1 MNAHPVFLFRHGET
15 EWNSAGRIQGRL
27 DSPLTA
33 RGRAQARA
41 MGLAL
46 KAIAGA
52 ACGEMLLYASP
63 LGRVRETVT
72 LAAEAAGLDI
82 AACRFEDT
90 LREITWGDWDGM
102 TRAEIDQRTPG
113 AMAER
118 ERAKW
123 HHMPPGGESYEAAAS
138 RVQPFLQA
146 VVASAAERPVALFSH
161 GAVGRVLRGLYMA
174 LPGEKIVD
182 LDEPQ
187 DAFYRLQAGAVA
199 RIAAGG

>member
-1 MNAHPVFLFRHGET
+1 VNTHPVFLFRHGET
-15 EWNSAGRIQGRL
+15 EWNAVGRIQGRL
-27 DSPLTA
+27 NSPLTA
-33 RGRAQARA
+33 RGREQARA
-41 MGLAL
+41 MGRAL

-52 ACGEMLLYASP
+52 ACAEMLLYASP

-82 AACRFEDT
+82 AACRFDAT
-90 LREITWGDWDGM
+90 LAEITWGEWDGM
-102 TRAEIDQRTPG
+102 TRAEIDRRTPG

-123 HHMPPGGESYEAAAS
+123 DHLPPGGESYQAAAR
-138 RVQPFLQA
+138 RVQPFLDA
-146 VVASAAERPVALFSH
+146 VVAGAAERPVALFSH

-174 LPGEKIVD
+174 LPGERIVE

-199 RIAAGG
+199 RIDAAG

>member
-15 EWNSAGRIQGRL
+15 EWNASGRIQGRL

-41 MGLAL
+41 MGLTL
-46 KAIAGA
+46 KRIAGA
-52 ACGEMLLYASP
+52 ACAEILLYASP

-82 AACRFEDT
+82 AHCRFDAT
-90 LREITWGDWDGM
+90 LAEVTWGEWDGM
-102 TRAEIDQRTPG
+102 TRAEIDHRTPG

-123 HHMPPGGESYEAAAS
+123 RHLPPGGESYEAAAR
-138 RVQPFLQA
+138 RVRPFLDA
-146 VVASAAERPVALFSH
+146 VVASAAQRPVALFSH
-161 GAVGRVLRGLYMA
+161 GALGRVLRGLYMA

-199 RIAAGG
+199 RIDTSG

>member
-1 MNAHPVFLFRHGET
+1 MNAHPIFLFRHGET
-15 EWNSAGRIQGRL
+15 EWNAQGRIQGRL

-41 MGLAL
+41 MGAAL
-46 KAIAGA
+46 RAIAGT
-52 ACGEMLLYASP
+52 ACAEMLLFASP
-63 LGRVRETVT
+63 LGRVRETVA

-82 AACRFEDT
+82 ASCRFDPT
-90 LREITWGDWDGM
+90 LAEITWGEWDGM
-102 TRAEIDQRTPG
+102 TRAEIDQRMPG
-113 AMAER
+113 SMAER

-123 HHMPPGGESYEAAAS
+123 DHQPPAGESYQAAAL
-138 RVQPFLQA
+138 RVRPLLDA
-146 VVASAAERPVALFSH
+146 VLASAAERPVSLFSH

-174 LPGEKIVD
+174 LPGERIVE

-199 RIAAGG
+199 RIDTGG

>member
-1 MNAHPVFLFRHGET
+1 MNTHPIFLFRHGET
-15 EWNSAGRIQGRL
+15 EWNAIGRIQGRL

-33 RGRAQARA
+33 RGREQARA

-46 KAIAGA
+46 KAVAGA
-52 ACGEMLLYASP
+52 TCSDLLVYASP
-63 LGRVRETVT
+63 LGRVRETLT
-72 LAAEAAGLDI
+72 LAAGTAGI
-82 AACRFEDT
+82 NVATCRFEDL
-90 LREITWGDWDGM
+90 LREITWGEWDGM

-118 ERAKW
+118 EQAKW
-123 HHMPPGGESYEAAAS
+123 AHAPPGGESYEAAAR
-138 RVQPFLQA
+138 RVRPLLDA
-146 VVASAAERPVALFSH
+146 VLASAAERPVALFSH

-174 LPGEKIVD
+174 LPGEEIVT

-199 RIAAGG
+199 RIDAGG

>member
-15 EWNSAGRIQGRL
+15 EWNSVGRMQGRL

-33 RGRAQARA
+33 RGRKQASA

-46 KAIAGA
+46 KATVGT
-52 ACGEMLLYASP
+52 ACAEMLLYASP
-63 LGRVRETVT
+63 QGRVRETLA

-90 LREITWGDWDGM
+90 LREITWGDWDGL
-102 TRAEIDQRTPG
+102 TRAEIDRHTPG
-113 AMAER
+113 GLAER

-123 HHMPPGGESYEAAAS
+123 SYTPPSGESYATLAL
-138 RVQPFLQA
+138 RVRPFLDA
-146 VVASAAERPVALFSH
+146 VLAHAAERPVALFSH
-161 GAVGRVLRGLYMA
+161 GAVGRVLRGLYLA

-199 RIAAGG
+199 RIETAG

>member
-15 EWNSAGRIQGRL
+15 EWNATGRIQGRL

-33 RGRAQARA
+33 RGREQARA
-41 MGLAL
+41 MGVAL

-52 ACGEMLLYASP
+52 ACRDMLVFASP
-63 LGRVRETVT
+63 LGRVRETLS
-72 LAAEAAGLDI
+72 LAAETAGLDV
-82 AACRFEDT
+82 AGCRFDDT
-90 LREITWGDWDGM
+90 LREITWGEWDGM
-102 TRAEIDQRTPG
+102 TRAEIDQRAPG

-123 HHMPPGGESYEAAAS
+123 GHAPPGGESYQAAAL
-138 RVQPFLQA
+138 RVRPFLDAVLAQA
-146 VVASAAERPVALFSH
+146 ADRPVALFSH

-174 LPGEKIVD
+174 LPGEDIVL

-187 DAFYRLQAGAVA
+187 DAFYRLQAGGVA
-199 RIAAGG
+199 RIDAAG

>member
-1 MNAHPVFLFRHGET
+1 MNVHPVYLFRHGET
-15 EWNSAGRIQGRL
+15 EWNSVGRIQGRL

-33 RGRAQARA
+33 RGREQARA

-46 KAIAGA
+46 KATAGA
-52 ACGEMLLYASP
+52 ACGEMLLFASP
-63 LGRVRETVT
+63 LGRVRQTVT

-82 AACRFEDT
+82 AQCRFEDS
-90 LREITWGDWDGM
+90 LREITWGAWDGM
-102 TRAEIDQRTPG
+102 TRPEIDQRMPG

-118 ERAKW
+118 GLAKW
-123 HHMPPGGESYEAAAS
+123 NHQPPGGESYEAAAL
-138 RVQPFLQA
+138 RVRPFLDA
-146 VVASAAERPVALFSH
+146 VVASAAQRPVALFSH

-174 LPGEKIVD
+174 LPGEEIVL

-199 RIAAGG
+199 RIDAGG

>member
-1 MNAHPVFLFRHGET
+1 MNTHPVFLFRHGET
-15 EWNSAGRIQGRL
+15 EWNAAGRIQGRL

-41 MGLAL
+41 MGAAL

-52 ACGEMLLYASP
+52 ACAEMLLYASP

-82 AACRFEDT
+82 AACRFDAT
-90 LREITWGDWDGM
+90 LAEITWGQWDGM

-118 ERAKW
+118 EFAKW
-123 HHMPPGGESYEAAAS
+123 AHQPPGGESYAAAAL
-138 RVQPFLQA
+138 RVRPFLDA
-146 VVASAAERPVALFSH
+146 VVKNAAERPVALFSH

-174 LPGEKIVD
+174 LPGEDIVV

-199 RIAAGG
+199 RIGTAG

>member
-1 MNAHPVFLFRHGET
+1 VNAHPVFLFRHGET
-15 EWNSAGRIQGRL
+15 EWNAAGRIQGRL

-46 KAIAGA
+46 RSTAGA
-52 ACGEMLLYASP
+52 TCAEMLLYASP

-72 LAAEAAGLDI
+72 LAAESAGIDI
-82 AACRFEDT
+82 AACRFDAT
-90 LREITWGDWDGM
+90 LAEITWGAWDGM
-102 TRAEIDQRTPG
+102 TRAEIDRRTPG

-123 HHMPPGGESYEAAAS
+123 HHLPPGGESYEAAAR
-138 RVQPFLQA
+138 RVRPFLDA
-146 VVASAAERPVALFSH
+146 VLASAAERPVALFSH

-174 LPGEKIVD
+174 LPGERIVD

-199 RIAAGG
+199 RVDAAG

>member
-1 MNAHPVFLFRHGET
+1 VNSHPVFLFRHGET
-15 EWNSAGRIQGRL
+15 EWNAAGRIQGRL

-33 RGRAQARA
+33 RGREQARA

-46 KAIAGA
+46 KATAGA
-52 ACGEMLLYASP
+52 ACAEMLLYASP

-82 AACRFEDT
+82 ATCRFDAT
-90 LREITWGDWDGM
+90 LAEVTWGAWDGM

-123 HHMPPGGESYEAAAS
+123 SHQPPGGESYQAAAR
-138 RVQPFLQA
+138 RVRPFLDA
-146 VVASAAERPVALFSH
+146 VLANAAGRPVALFSH

-174 LPGEKIVD
+174 LPGERIVE

-187 DAFYRLQAGAVA
+187 DAFYRLQAGTVA
-199 RIAAGG
+199 RIDAGG

>member
-15 EWNSAGRIQGRL
+15 EWNAMGRIQGRL

-33 RGRAQARA
+33 RGREQARA
-41 MGLAL
+41 MGAAL

-52 ACGEMLLYASP
+52 ACAEMLLYASP
-63 LGRVRETVT
+63 LGRVRETVG
-72 LAAEAAGLDI
+72 LAVEAAGLDI
-82 AACRFEDT
+82 TRCRFDDT

-102 TRAEIDQRTPG
+102 TRAEIDRRTPG
-113 AMAER
+113 AMAAR

-123 HHMPPGGESYEAAAS
+123 DHLPPSGESYEAAAL
-138 RVQPFLQA
+138 RVRPFLET
-146 VVASAAERPVALFSH
+146 VLASAAERPVALFSH
-161 GAVGRVLRGLYMA
+161 GGVGRVLRGLYMA
-174 LPGEKIVD
+174 LPGEAIVE

-199 RIAAGG
+199 RIDTGG

>member
-15 EWNSAGRIQGRL
+15 EWNAAGRIQGRL

-33 RGRAQARA
+33 RGREQART

-52 ACGEMLLYASP
+52 ACAEMLLYASP
-63 LGRVRETVT
+63 LGRVRETVA
-72 LAAEAAGLDI
+72 LAAETAGLDT
-82 AACRFEDT
+82 AACRFDDT
-90 LREITWGDWDGM
+90 LREITWGEWDGM
-102 TRAEIDQRTPG
+102 TRAEIDRRMPG
-113 AMAER
+113 AMSER

-123 HHMPPGGESYEAAAS
+123 GHQPPGGESYEAAAL
-138 RVQPFLQA
+138 RVQPFLDA
-146 VVASAAERPVALFSH
+146 VLANAAGRPVALFSH

-174 LPGEKIVD
+174 LPGERIVE

-199 RIAAGG
+199 RVDAGG

>member
-1 MNAHPVFLFRHGET
+1 MNAHPIFLFRHGET

-33 RGRAQARA
+33 RGRGQARA

-46 KAIAGA
+46 KAVAGA
-52 ACGEMLLYASP
+52 TCRDMVVYASP

-72 LAAEAAGLDI
+72 LAAEAAELDV
-82 AACRFEDT
+82 AACRFDDT
-90 LREITWGDWDGM
+90 LREITWGAWDGM
-102 TRAEIDQRTPG
+102 TRAEIDQRMPG

-123 HHMPPGGESYEAAAS
+123 AHQPPGGESYATAAL
-138 RVQPFLQA
+138 RVRPFLDA
-146 VVASAAERPVALFSH
+146 VLADAAQRPVALFSH

-174 LPGEKIVD
+174 LPGEAIVL

-199 RIAAGG
+199 RIDAAG

>member
-1 MNAHPVFLFRHGET
+1 MNTHPIFLFRHGET
-15 EWNSAGRIQGRL
+15 EWNAAGRIQGRL

-33 RGRAQARA
+33 RGREQARA

-46 KAIAGA
+46 KATAGA
-52 ACGEMLLYASP
+52 ACADMLLYASP

-82 AACRFEDT
+82 ASCRFDDM
-90 LREITWGDWDGM
+90 LREVSWGDWDGL

-123 HHMPPGGESYEAAAS
+123 RHQPPGGESYEATAT
-138 RVQPFLQA
+138 RVRPFLDA
-146 VVASAAERPVALFSH
+146 VLASAAQRPVALFSH
-161 GAVGRVLRGLYMA
+161 GALDRVLRGLYMA
-174 LPGEKIVD
+174 LPGEDIVA

-187 DAFYRLQAGAVA
+187 DAFYRLQTGAVA
-199 RIAAGG
+199 RIDAAG

>member
-15 EWNSAGRIQGRL
+15 EWNSIGRIQGRL

-33 RGRAQARA
+33 RGREQARA

-46 KAIAGA
+46 KATAGTGCA
-52 ACGEMLLYASP
+52 EVLLFASP

-82 AACRFEDT
+82 AQCRFEDT
-90 LREITWGDWDGM
+90 LCEVTWGAWDGL
-102 TRAEIDQRTPG
+102 TRSEIDQRTPG

-123 HHMPPGGESYEAAAS
+123 SHQPPGGESYEAAAL
-138 RVQPFLQA
+138 RVRPFLHS
-146 VVASAAERPVALFSH
+146 VIASAAERPVALFSH

-174 LPGEKIVD
+174 LPGEQIVN

-199 RIAAGG
+199 LIQAAG

>member
-1 MNAHPVFLFRHGET
+1 MNAHPIFLFRHGET
-15 EWNSAGRIQGRL
+15 EWNAIGRIQGRL

-46 KAIAGA
+46 KATAGA
-52 ACGEMLLYASP
+52 ACDGMLLYASP

-82 AACRFEDT
+82 ASCRFEDT
-90 LREITWGDWDGM
+90 LREITWGEWDGM
-102 TRAEIDQRTPG
+102 TRAEIAQRTPG

-123 HHMPPGGESYEAAAS
+123 HHLPPGGESYDAAAR
-138 RVQPFLQA
+138 RVRPFLDA
-146 VVASAAERPVALFSH
+146 VLTSAAERPVALFSH
-161 GAVGRVLRGLYMA
+161 GALGRVLRGLYMA
-174 LPGEKIVD
+174 LPAEKIVD

-187 DAFYRLQAGAVA
+187 DAFHRLQAGAVA
-199 RIAAGG
+199 RIGTGG